1 MPLKSLEHLAA
12 RTVYE
17 ALPANWNTFDL
28 ERFSPAKRLWD
39 YQTNALKLALGVLWK
54 FYDDFEDFMP
64 VEADSTDA
72 ERRERLA
79 EWYQDS
85 MYLTKKE
92 RETLN
97 SSLKKAKR
105 PLRELVNEFFPLDE
119 EVTWTPAVKIFRR
132 EV

>member
-28 ERFSPAKRLWD
+28 ERFSPGKRLWD

-54 FYDDFEDFMP
+54 FYDDFEDFTP
-64 VEADSTDA
+64 GEADTTDA

-79 EWYQDS
+79 EWYQDAHAPHQ
-85 MYLTKKE
+85 E
-92 RETLN
+92 G
-97 SSLKKAKR
+97 A
-105 PLRELVNEFFPLDE
+105 
-119 EVTWTPAVKIFRR
+119 
-132 EV
+132 